1 MNFLIAVSGGQVFLP
16 VFHYRITVTFNVN
29 SSIPPNFEE
38 EVDQGGQQ
46 KAEEE
51 VSQNKWLPIRTEL
64 KLISYH
70 LKTLSL
76 FLFPV

>member
-1 MNFLIAVSGGQVFLP
+1 MNFLIAVSSNQMFLS

-38 EVDQGGQQ
+38 EADQGGQQ

-51 VSQNKWLPIRTEL
+51 VSQNKWLPIRSKL
-64 KLISYH
+64 KLI
-70 LKTLSL
+70 KVIT
-76 FLFPV
+76 

>member
-1 MNFLIAVSGGQVFLP
+1 MNFLIAVSGDQMFLS

-29 SSIPPNFEE
+29 SSIPPNLEE

-51 VSQNKWLPIRTEL
+51 VSQNKWLPIRSEL
-64 KLISYH
+64 KVI
-70 LKTLSL
+70 T
-76 FLFPV
+76 